1 MMAEQD
7 IEALLGTIEAAVK
20 RADLTAMIAAAP
32 MLEAALQGFEPAASL
47 DRSRRLSDHASRL
60 TLHLEAARRGLQ
72 SAKRR
77 LSDIRAACDLRTYD
91 RQGQTQNLL
100 GGPAPSTRR
109 F

>member
-7 IEALLGTIEAAVK
+7 IEDLLDTIEAAVK
-20 RADLTAMIAAAP
+20 RADLTAMTAAAP
-32 MLEAALQGFEPAASL
+32 MLEAALQGFDAAASL
-47 DRSRRLSDHASRL
+47 GRARRLSNHAARL

-77 LSDIRAACDLRTYD
+77 LGDIRAACDLRTYD
-91 RQGQTQNLL
+91 RQGQAQNLL
-100 GGPAPSTRR
+100 GGPAPNTRR